1 MVDAFA
7 TYEDLELLLNRQF
20 TTEAEQD
27 WITGLLE
34 SASTYLRSVADG
46 NQIYPQSEAT
56 YTDYPDGG
64 RCDLPQQPVVSV
76 DAVQRDTADVDYT
89 YRPGYITVDND
100 LPVDITLTYGYETP
114 PAELTRL
121 ACVLVSS
128 ALLPLEASL
137 GLTAGGLSSVAI
149 DDFKLAWADA
159 GASSGMVLP
168 PIQEAAVRRQ
178 FGKGDASV
186 VTTR

>member
-7 TYEDLELLLNRQF
+7 TYEDLELLLNREF
-20 TTEAEQD
+20 TVEEQP

-46 NQIYPQSEAT
+46 YQIYPQAEAT

-64 RCDLPQQPVVSV
+64 RCDLPQLPIVSV
-76 DAVQRDTADVDYT
+76 DAVERDSVEVDYT

-100 LPVDITLTYGYETP
+100 LPVDITFTYGYETA

-128 ALLPLEASL
+128 ALLPLEQNL

-149 DDFKLAWADA
+149 DDFKMAWADA
-159 GASSGMVLP
+159 GAASGMVLP

-178 FGKGDASV
+178 FGKGDAAV